1 MAMCCN
7 AVRTSTV
14 LELLLLLSL
23 QCCLS
28 LGKSESIL
36 IIVLP
41 QRDAEL
47 SASWERGEEVLPG
60 AKQAIEETRN
70 GSLSFN
76 ITLIEATSSPVTR
89 YNIFPYSG
97 DVLEIIANLTWQ
109 KRASDIIGIA
119 GVMHPNIL
127 ASLNRF
133 QLPIVSLVHFNKA
146 PYNSNVHYLTASIWT
161 LTDSILAFFNKTC
174 TKRIGL
180 ITEMNQL
187 YYLMVSNELRTK
199 ANISLDIQIN
209 KHGQSLSS
217 IAEKIFESNV
227 HVILLSVGPST
238 VVPMLCEAY
247 RRGLTWP
254 KYVWI
259 LHSYWLEDLLQSSES
274 NKECSVEK
282 TLEGITIFQLTKEIN
297 VSISKTEHHN
307 RSGDGFNPYAD
318 LLYNSV
324 RALISSTDNIPF
336 ADLNP
341 DRSKV
346 YIYHNL
352 NGTANL
358 TGIYDGTSRTLTN
371 VGEITFTDYD
381 LPTVTKGLLPPYLLS
396 LPILSF
402 LFNTILL
409 VLYIVYH
416 NEKDIKST
424 SVSLS
429 MLMFTGCYLLMVFI
443 ICDVLFDQYR
453 VGLCILRIWLSAAG
467 LSLLLVIT
475 TLLIKTLRIYHIFTT
490 LKLPNQKSIK
500 CKDYTLVV
508 YVVLILLP
516 HITLLTLRSV
526 IHPSH
531 KVEIFIEH
539 PGFIEIKQS
548 CDGEYSFIWYTFTEV
563 YGCILL
569 AVTVIVAVKSRKI
582 RYANFKDTKSV
593 NLLTFLILIIATGFF
608 SYTYTLYFIDPFGF
622 LVKLVIYV
630 SHMLIVTA
638 CQTTLFVPRIW
649 SLVRKKFNLQTP
661 KTLQNG
667 CNQIN
672 KFVSCTC

>member
-23 QCCLS
+23 QRCLS

-60 AKQAIEETRN
+60 AKQAIEEARN

-119 GVMHPNIL
+119 GVLQPNIL

-133 QLPIVSLVHFNKA
+133 QLPIVSLVQFNKA
-146 PYNSNVHYLTASIWT
+146 PYNSNVHYSTASIWT
-161 LTDSILAFFNKTC
+161 LTDSILAFFNKIRP
-174 TKRIGL
+174 KRIGL
-180 ITEMNQL
+180 VTEMNQL

-199 ANISLDIQIN
+199 ANITLDIQIN
-209 KHGQSLSS
+209 KHGQSLSN

-227 HVILLSVGPST
+227 HAILLSVGPST

-247 RRGLTWP
+247 KRGLTWP
-254 KYVWI
+254 KYTWI
-259 LHSYWLEDLLQSSES
+259 LHSYRLEDLLQSSES

-282 TLEGITIFQLTKEIN
+282 ILEGITIFQLTKEIN
-297 VSISKTEHHN
+297 VSISKTVHHN
-307 RSGDGFNPYAD
+307 MSGDGFNPYAD

-324 RALISSTDNIPF
+324 RALISSTDNMPF

-358 TGIYDGTSRTLTN
+358 TGIYDGTSLTLTN
-371 VGEITFTDYD
+371 VSEITFTDYD

-409 VLYIVYH
+409 VLYIVYR
-416 NEKDIKST
+416 NEPDIKST

-429 MLMFTGCYLLMVFI
+429 MLMFTGCYLQMVFI

-467 LSLLLVIT
+467 LSLPLITT
-475 TLLIKTLRIYHIFTT
+475 TLLIKMLRVYHIFTT
-490 LKLPNQKSIK
+490 LKLLKQSIK

-508 YVVLILLP
+508 YIVLILLP
-516 HITLLTLRSV
+516 LITLLTLRSV
-526 IHPSH
+526 IHPSY

-539 PGFIEIKQS
+539 PGFIEIEQS

-563 YGCILL
+563 YGCILS

-582 RYANFKDTKSV
+582 RYAHFKDTKSV
-593 NLLTFLILIIATGFF
+593 NLLTFLILIIVTGFF
-608 SYTYTLYFIDPFGF
+608 SYTYTFYFIDPFGF

-672 KFVSCTC
+672 KLVSCTC

>member
-1 MAMCCN
+1 MATCCN
-7 AVRTSTV
+7 AARSSTV

-36 IIVLP
+36 IIALP

-60 AKQAIEETRN
+60 AKQAIEEARN

-76 ITLIEATSSPVTR
+76 ITLIEVTSSPVTR
-89 YNIFPYSG
+89 YNRPYSG

-119 GVMHPNIL
+119 GVLHPNIL

-133 QLPIVSLVHFNKA
+133 QLPIVSLIQFSNT
-146 PYNSNVHYLTASIWT
+146 PQNSNVHYSTASIWT
-161 LTDSILAFFNKTC
+161 LTDSILAFFNKIRSR
-174 TKRIGL
+174 RIGL
-180 ITEMNQL
+180 VTEMNQP
-187 YYLMVSNELRTK
+187 YYLTVSNELRTK

-238 VVPMLCEAY
+238 AVPMLCEAY
-247 RRGLTWP
+247 KRGLTWP
-254 KYVWI
+254 KYTWI
-259 LHSYWLEDLLQSSES
+259 LHSYRLEDLLQSSES

-282 TLEGITIFQLTKEIN
+282 TLEGITIFQLTKETN
-297 VSISKTEHHN
+297 VSISKTVHHN

-324 RALISSTDNIPF
+324 STLISSTDNMPF
-336 ADLNP
+336 ANLNP
-341 DRSKV
+341 DKSKV

-352 NGTANL
+352 NDMANL
-358 TGIYDGTSRTLTN
+358 TGIYDGTSLTLTN
-371 VGEITFTDYD
+371 VSEITFTDYD

-409 VLYIVYH
+409 VLYIVYR
-416 NEKDIKST
+416 NEPDIKST

-429 MLMFTGCYLLMVFI
+429 MLMFTGCYLLIVFI
-443 ICDVLFDQYR
+443 ICDVLFEQYR

-467 LSLLLVIT
+467 LSLPLITT
-475 TLLIKTLRIYHIFTT
+475 TLLIKMLRVYHIFTT
-490 LKLPNQKSIK
+490 LKLLKQSIK

-508 YVVLILLP
+508 YIVLILLP
-516 HITLLTLRSV
+516 LITLLTLRSV
-526 IHPSH
+526 IRPSY

-539 PGFIEIKQS
+539 PGFIEIEQS

-563 YGCILL
+563 YGCILS
-569 AVTVIVAVKSRKI
+569 AVTVIIAVKSRKI
-582 RYANFKDTKSV
+582 RHAHFKDTKSV
-593 NLLTFLILIIATGFF
+593 NLLTFLILIIVTGFF
-608 SYTYTLYFIDPFGF
+608 SYTYTFYFIDPLGF

-672 KFVSCTC
+672 KLVSCTC